1 MATKPQWVKYF
12 EKLSDAI
19 KYQNKSKHNLVI
31 QKP

>member
-19 KYQNKSKHNLVI
+19 KYKNEHQQYNLVI
-31 QKP
+31 HN